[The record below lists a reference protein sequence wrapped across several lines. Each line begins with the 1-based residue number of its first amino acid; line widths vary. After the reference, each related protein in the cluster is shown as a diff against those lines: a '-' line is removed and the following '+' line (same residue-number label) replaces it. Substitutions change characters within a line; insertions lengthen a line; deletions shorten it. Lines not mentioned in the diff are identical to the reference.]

1 MRLAKLLQLLV
12 LGALLCAGRVGDEP
26 LAERLLPLA
35 IGLGMYV
42 LLRG

>member
-1 MRLAKLLQLLV
+1 VR
-12 LGALLCAGRVGDEP
+12 AGQVGDEP